1 MRGNRQAKSVASH
14 SRRSRTN
21 LRVFV
26 CFAMGY
32 VIYLLSRESP
42 QQEIDHEFTP

>member
-1 MRGNRQAKSVASH
+1 MKVWPAIHVA
-14 SRRSRTN
+14 SRTN
-21 LRVFV
+21 LLAFV

-32 VIYLLSRESP
+32 VINLLGRELL